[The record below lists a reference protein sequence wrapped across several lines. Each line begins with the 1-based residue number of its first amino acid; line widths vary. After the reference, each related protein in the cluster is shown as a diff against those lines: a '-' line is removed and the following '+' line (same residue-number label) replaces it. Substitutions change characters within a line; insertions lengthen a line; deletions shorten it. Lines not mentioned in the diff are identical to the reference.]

1 MSYLMITN
9 FIWAFSFPLIGYYLV
24 GHVDNYFAILS
35 RFALAFLLFLPFI
48 NWRVNNK
55 LKLQLTF
62 IGAIQIGVM
71 YIFYYQSFF
80 YLKVSE
86 VALFT
91 VFTPFYVSLVYDIC
105 TKKFRA
111 FYLFSIGLAMI
122 GAYIIKYQDISVDVI
137 KGFLCVQLANLCFGT
152 GQSLYKFIIE
162 NNKTINQK
170 HVFGYFY
177 LGAIVIGVI
186 SFFSFG
192 NTNLLPSS
200 LKQWG
205 ILVYLGVVASG
216 IGYFLWNKGASI
228 VDSGILAIMNN
239 VLIPL
244 SIIVNFIFWGVDIN
258 NISGFIAGS
267 FLILISLFV
276 HKKMISKY

>member
-1 MSYLMITN
+1 MITN

-35 RFALAFLLFLPFI
+35 RFTLAFLLFLPFI

-111 FYLFSIGLAMI
+111 LYLLSIGLAMI
-122 GAYIIKYQDISVDVI
+122 GAYVIKYQDISVDVI

-152 GQSLYKFIIE
+152 GQSLYKYVME
-162 NNKTINQK
+162 NNKSINQK
-170 HVFGYFY
+170 NIFGYFY
-177 LGAIVIGVI
+177 LGAILVGIF

-192 NTNLLPSS
+192 NTALLPSTF
-200 LKQWG
+200 KIWG
-205 ILVYLGVVASG
+205 ILIYLGIVASG
-216 IGYFLWNKGASI
+216 IGYFMWNKGASM

-244 SIIVNFIFWGVDIN
+244 SIIVNFLFWGVDIS
-258 NISGFIAGS
+258 NIKGFLIGS
-267 FLILISLFV
+267 FLIVISLFI
-276 HKKMISKY
+276 HNRLIKN